1 MDRVQ
6 ELENKFHALEKRI
19 SKIEKNLFEKGE
31 HLVPQTI
38 GKIER
43 FMIENIEK
51 ISIPDLILISL
62 KQNKKQ
68 TREEIKKTLE
78 DWGKIVGDWFTGGNL
93 NNRLVKT
100 NLVTRDDGIEG
111 KEDTF
116 SLKKKGNILA
126 EKLIDKLSKQSLSD

>member
-43 FMIENIEK
+43 FMIENIK
-51 ISIPDLILISL
+51 NIYTRSNTHIP
-62 KQNKKQ
+62 
-68 TREEIKKTLE
+68 KTE
-78 DWGKIVGDWFTGGNL
+78 Q
-93 NNRLVKT
+93 KT
-100 NLVTRDDGIEG
+100 N
-111 KEDTF
+111 
-116 SLKKKGNILA
+116 KGRNQKNIRGLG
-126 EKLIDKLSKQSLSD
+126 